1 MTVRL
6 TSQSLLRVPHIP
18 LAALAGLVLG
28 TSVGTAGTPAPGM
41 QLQQV
46 EIQFAARAGDR
57 PLACGQTFSGI
68 GSTSADISLQD
79 FRIYVSNVRL
89 VRPDGVEV
97 AVGLHQDGVWQNR
110 DVALLDFENATGD
123 CNGSAATNMV
133 VKGIVPA
140 GAYSGLVFDI
150 GVPVSMNHQDT
161 SIAPAPLNLSAL
173 TWPWRFGYK
182 FTTIDLETSGGTAPA
197 GRPDAATGFSIH
209 LGSIDCGEGSPT
221 TPPETP
227 CRTPNR
233 PTVRLDG
240 FNQYRHDVVFDLA
253 ALLAETDVTRNHP
266 ESVSGCMSFPSDDDC
281 VKIMDKFGLTFRGKA
296 SAGQTFGRA
305 VAKP

>member
-1 MTVRL
+1 M
-6 TSQSLLRVPHIP
+6 SKAFQSLWMHKNLPTGRVLGAALVFALQGM
-18 LAALAGLVLG
+18 LAASPVA
-28 TSVGTAGTPAPGM
+28 AM
-41 QLQQV
+41 QLNQV
-46 EIQFAARAGDR
+46 EISFSAQANGK
-57 PLACGQTFSGI
+57 PIACGDKIAGI
-68 GSTSADISLQD
+68 GSTGADVSLQD

-123 CNGSAATNMV
+123 CNGSAATNTV
-133 VKGIVPA
+133 VTGIVPA

-233 PTVRLDG
+233 PSVRLDG

-296 SAGQTFGRA
+296 SAGQTFVRA